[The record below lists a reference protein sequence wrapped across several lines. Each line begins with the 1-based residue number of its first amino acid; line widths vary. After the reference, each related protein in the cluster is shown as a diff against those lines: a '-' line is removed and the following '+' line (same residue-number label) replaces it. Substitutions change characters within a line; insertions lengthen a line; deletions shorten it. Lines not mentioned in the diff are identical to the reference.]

1 MEDLFIFLTDQSGI
15 GAYAVIL
22 GILIACGLGFPLPED
37 IPLTAAGYLV
47 FGALLLGTCVI
58 FYRRLM
64 LHGSRGP
71 ALLSAGA
78 GLLLVLRSQHNA
90 WIHAVATLLVLALAV
105 LFPLSGLEW
114 CVLLIA
120 IGLVWSAE
128 AMNTALELLADAV
141 SPDRNPLIGQAKD
154 AAAGAV
160 LVAAL
165 VAAAVG
171 IIVLGPHCLAF
182 FEIAR

>member
-1 MEDLFIFLTDQSGI
+1 MGGEPQGQIRNGDAPSRTFNL
-15 GAYAVIL
+15 AYRVRSF
-22 GILIACGLGFPLPED
+22 GF
-37 IPLTAAGYLV
+37 
-47 FGALLLGTCVI
+47 
-58 FYRRLM
+58 
-64 LHGSRGP
+64 
-71 ALLSAGA
+71 AGA

-171 IIVLGPHCLAF
+171 FIVLGPHCLAF
-182 FEIAR
+182 FEAAR